1 MNLDQHNFTLTH
13 FTPVGPIASE
23 AYYNLCR
30 SYLRYRHNEDL
41 KPNFAHKQLC
51 EGPIKFEFAPFYL
64 AWLMKLLPVHELVR
78 GENAPVF
85 YDARPDDFEL
95 TPPSTADFI
104 EIMVDLLEG
113 KTLRPAM
120 TMIIEFHDF
129 LAVRAPEQALRF
141 VTDIV
146 QYYTV
151 KFMNPAPL
159 LILKGT
165 KEQLDRSSGF
175 ADTLHQAF
183 LVTGQIES
191 SLAVLNSP
199 QISFAYRRLRWD
211 VLANMATENDRVA
224 VLADDLG
231 I

>member
-1 MNLDQHNFTLTH
+1 VNLDQHDFKLTNY
-13 FTPVGPIASE
+13 TPVGPIASDT
-23 AYYNLCR
+23 YYNLCR

-51 EGPIKFEFAPFYL
+51 EGPIQFEFAPFYL
-64 AWLMKLLPVHELVR
+64 AWLMGLLPVHELVR
-78 GENAPVF
+78 GENVSVF
-85 YDARPDDFEL
+85 YDMPLD
-95 TPPSTADFI
+95 PPALESRSTADFI
-104 EIMVDLLEG
+104 GIMVDLLEG
-113 KTLRPAM
+113 KTLKPAM

-141 VTDIV
+141 ITDIIKS
-146 QYYTV
+146 YTI
-151 KFMNPAPL
+151 KFRNPAPL

-175 ADTLHQAF
+175 SETLHQAF
-183 LVTGQIES
+183 AATGQLES
-191 SLAVLNSP
+191 SLAVLSST

-211 VLANMATENDRVA
+211 LLANLATDNDRVA

-231 I
+231 M